1 MALISPA
8 SSAFW
13 CPRLRVRSKP
23 AQRLSCS
30 WASLIPHT
38 MGRFSAS
45 LIQELEELQETGMSR
60 EEAEL
65 TLLQEKWPQGPDQWL
80 RLLSRKS
87 AVFWWERDLS

>member
-1 MALISPA
+1 
-8 SSAFW
+8 
-13 CPRLRVRSKP
+13 
-23 AQRLSCS
+23 
-30 WASLIPHT
+30 

-65 TLLQEKWPQGPDQWL
+65 TLLQEKRPQGPDQWL

-87 AVFWWERDLS
+87 AVFWWERDLSW

>member
-1 MALISPA
+1 
-8 SSAFW
+8 
-13 CPRLRVRSKP
+13 
-23 AQRLSCS
+23 
-30 WASLIPHT
+30 

-65 TLLQEKWPQGPDQWL
+65 TLLQEKRPQGPDQWL

-87 AVFWWERDLS
+87 AVYLVGTRSELVVARPA

>member
-1 MALISPA
+1 
-8 SSAFW
+8 
-13 CPRLRVRSKP
+13 
-23 AQRLSCS
+23 
-30 WASLIPHT
+30 

-80 RLLSRKS
+80 RL
-87 AVFWWERDLS
+87 